1 MTYER
6 LILPFAKQN
15 DVVST
20 LMVAAYEVK
29 NDGLFDIH

>member
-6 LILPFAKQN
+6 LILPFAKSGEM
-15 DVVST
+15 VST
-20 LMVAAYEVK
+20 LMVAAYVVK